1 MELTELKTIWQA
13 QNVKLEKSLKL
24 NLHCLEMIQA
34 QRVRSQLAPLLWQRL
49 IEVLFYI
56 VVIGWLASFLYDHVS
71 QWPYVLSALA
81 LISVYTIAFINC
93 VKQIITVKRID
104 YTEDVISLQSSLEI
118 LQTHVVNYLRLTFLV
133 IPIYLA
139 YPIVGFKALG
149 FDILI
154 NLQGDWWK
162 AQILF
167 CVLILPICI
176 WLYREMTY
184 KNMHKKWVKLVIGMS
199 GERVLRSME
208 FLKELDKLKMDKY
221 V

>member
-1 MELTELKTIWQA
+1 MELTELKSIWQA

-56 VVIGWLASFLYDHVS
+56 VVIGWLASFLYDHVN

-81 LISVYTIAFINC
+81 LISVYMIAFINC

-149 FDILI
+149 FDILT
-154 NLQGDWWK
+154 NLHGDWWK

-167 CVLILPICI
+167 CLLILPICI
-176 WLYREMTY
+176 WLYREVTY
-184 KNMHKKWVKLVIGMS
+184 KNMHKKWVKFVIGMS
-199 GERVLRSME
+199 GERVLKSME
-208 FLKELDKLKMDKY
+208 FLKELDRLKMDK
-221 V
+221 